1 MSSEDVNL
9 SGGRDR
15 GLGRVG
21 GKKKKNSVPGSF
33 VDQKKKKKNSIDLG
47 RMSC

>member
-21 GKKKKNSVPGSF
+21 GKKKELCARKLCRP
-33 VDQKKKKKNSIDLG
+33 KKKTKQNKTNQY
-47 RMSC
+47 